1 MGDDLMQDDDFTY
14 YGGMLDEVTCT
25 ATAPNPDEDKK
36 NTDGL
41 TAGAWFGIGA
51 AALTLLLV
59 TIILICRK

>member
-25 ATAPNPDEDKK
+25 APAPNPNEDKK
-36 NTDGL
+36 TAGL
-41 TAGAWFGIGA
+41 SAGAWFGIGA
-51 AALTLLLV
+51 AALTRLLV